1 MLKLLTSI
9 YLFVETCAL
18 THLVPIESGVA
29 CVAQISDKDVVGLL
43 PFAFTVLG

>member
-18 THLVPIESGVA
+18 TYFIGVESGVA